1 MTLRLPLLAAS
12 LAALALAGCEGAGG
26 GPTGDADLDGIA
38 EADPFEQFAYTAGF
52 QTGGQ
57 FRDQDTLFSFD
68 RFRQGL
74 RDGLDGDSAQIAYAV
89 GLQYGLQLRQDT
101 LLGLDPDV
109 FLAGVRE
116 ALEGG
121 ESRLTEE
128 QSQRVQAAIEDSL
141 QIRGLRA
148 QAATNPQ
155 AQQQLQA
162 IARNAA
168 EAETFLAAAAR
179 RPGARRT
186 ASGVVFEVE
195 ETGEGPSPTATDRV
209 AVEYVGRLP
218 SGEVFDQSGE
228 GEPAVF
234 SVGQVVPGFREALL
248 DMRVGGR
255 RTVTIPP
262 DQAYGLG
269 GQGAIPPNSALV
281 FEMTLIEILPA
292 APQGLPP
299 GLFGG
304 Q

>member
-1 MTLRLPLLAAS
+1 MTLRLPLLAA
-12 LAALALAGCEGAGG
+12 LLVALALAGCEGAGD
-26 GPTGDADLDGIA
+26 GPTGDGDLDGIA

-52 QTGGQ
+52 QTGQQ

-68 RFRQGL
+68 RFRDGL
-74 RDGLDGDSAQIAYAV
+74 RAGLDGDSTEIAYAL

-101 LLGLDPDV
+101 LLGVDPDV

-116 ALEGG
+116 ALAGD
-121 ESRLTEE
+121 ESRLTPE

-148 QAATNPQ
+148 QAATNPR
-155 AQQQLQA
+155 AQQQLDA
-162 IARNAA
+162 IARNAVQA
-168 EAETFLAAAAR
+168 DTFLASAAR

-195 ETGEGPSPTATDRV
+195 EVGEGASPGPGDRV

-218 SGEVFDQSGE
+218 NGETFDQSEE
-228 GEPAVF
+228 GQPAVF
-234 SVGQVVPGFREALL
+234 AVGQVVPGFREALL

-255 RTVTIPP
+255 RTVYIPA
-262 DQAYGLG
+262 DQAYGLA
-269 GQGAIPPNSALV
+269 GQGSIPPNSALV
-281 FEMTLIEILPA
+281 FDLTLVEVLPS

-299 GLFGG
+299 GLFQG